1 LNRYA
6 RLWYDYIRGYKFMS
20 SINILLAE
28 DHVITRQGIRRLIED
43 EKGVKV
49 IGEASD
55 GEEAVQMTT
64 DLKPDII
71 IMDIAMPKLNGIEA
85 TRQIKLI
92 SPRTAVLIL
101 SAYDDDEYVFA
112 LLKVGAAGY
121 LLKNV
126 SGDELARAI
135 RAVYKGEPV
144 LDPIVARKVMNYFKL
159 PGKARGLERPSEH
172 LSNRETDI
180 LKLAA
185 KGMTNKDIADKLHLS
200 NRTVEGHLRTIFNKL
215 GVGSRTE
222 AVLYGLRKGWF
233 TLEELP

>member
-1 LNRYA
+1 
-6 RLWYDYIRGYKFMS
+6 MS
-20 SINILLAE
+20 SISVLLAE
-28 DHVITRQGIRRLIED
+28 DHVITRQGIRRLLED
-43 EKGVKV
+43 EEGLTV
-49 IGEASD
+49 IGEAGD
-55 GEEAVQMTT
+55 GEEAVQMVTEM
-64 DLKPDII
+64 KPDVV

-92 SPRTAVLIL
+92 HPRTGVLIL

-126 SGDELARAI
+126 SGDELSRAI

-144 LDPIVARKVMNYFKL
+144 LDSIIARKVMNYFRL
-159 PGKARGLERPSEH
+159 PGKVRGLERPSEH

-180 LKLAA
+180 IKLAA
-185 KGMTNKDIADKLHLS
+185 RGMTNKDIADKLHLS

-222 AVLYGLRKGWF
+222 AVLYGLRKGWL

>member
-1 LNRYA
+1 
-6 RLWYDYIRGYKFMS
+6 
-20 SINILLAE
+20 
-28 DHVITRQGIRRLIED
+28 
-43 EKGVKV
+43 
-49 IGEASD
+49 
-55 GEEAVQMTT
+55 
-64 DLKPDII
+64 
-71 IMDIAMPKLNGIEA
+71 MPKLNGIEA

-92 SPRTAVLIL
+92 HPRTGVLIL

-112 LLKVGAAGY
+112 LLKAGAAGY

-126 SGDELARAI
+126 CGDELSRAI

-144 LDPIVARKVMNYFKL
+144 LDPIIARKVMNYFRF
-159 PGKARGLERPSEH
+159 PGKVRGLERPSEH

-180 LKLAA
+180 IKLAA
-185 KGMTNKDIADKLHLS
+185 RGMTNKDIADKLHLS

-222 AVLYGLRKGWF
+222 AVLYGLRKGWL

>member
-1 LNRYA
+1 
-6 RLWYDYIRGYKFMS
+6 MS
-20 SINILLAE
+20 SISVLLAE
-28 DHVITRQGIRRLIED
+28 DHVITRQGIRRLLEN
-43 EKGVKV
+43 EKGLMV

-55 GEEAVQMTT
+55 GEEAVQMVTEM
-64 DLKPDII
+64 KPDVV

-92 SPRTAVLIL
+92 HPRTAVLIL

-112 LLKVGAAGY
+112 LLKAGAAGY
-121 LLKNV
+121 LLKSV
-126 SGDELARAI
+126 SGDELTRAI
-135 RAVYKGEPV
+135 QAVYKGEPV
-144 LDPIVARKVMNYFKL
+144 LDPIVARKVVNYFRL
-159 PGKARGLERPSEH
+159 PNKVPGLERPSEH

-180 LKLAA
+180 IKLAA
-185 KGMTNKDIADKLHLS
+185 SGMTNKDIADKLHLS

>member
-1 LNRYA
+1 
-6 RLWYDYIRGYKFMS
+6 MS
-20 SINILLAE
+20 SINVLLAE

-55 GEEAVQMTT
+55 GEEAVQMVTEM
-64 DLKPDII
+64 KPDVV

-85 TRQIKLI
+85 TRQIKLT

-121 LLKNV
+121 LLKNI

-159 PGKARGLERPSEH
+159 PDKMRGLEKASEH

-185 KGMTNKDIADKLHLS
+185 RGMTNKDIADKLHLS